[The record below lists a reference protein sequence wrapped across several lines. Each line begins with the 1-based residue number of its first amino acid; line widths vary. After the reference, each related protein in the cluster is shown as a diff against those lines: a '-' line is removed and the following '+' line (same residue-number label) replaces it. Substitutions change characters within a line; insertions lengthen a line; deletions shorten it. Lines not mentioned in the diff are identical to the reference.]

1 MNLFAYGTLMF
12 DEILSVIVKKNYL
25 SIPGLLENY
34 TIRKFSGAEYPGIF
48 YDKEGKVSG
57 RIILDINGKDLSL
70 LDDYEGPMYQRM
82 QLRVSTCSNTYEC
95 QTYVVKDCYKHKLS
109 VEKWCPVNFK
119 KETLKDY
126 LKNLK

>member
-1 MNLFAYGTLMF
+1 MF

-48 YDKEGKVSG
+48 YDKEGNVSG
-57 RIILDINGKDLSL
+57 RIILNINGEDLSL